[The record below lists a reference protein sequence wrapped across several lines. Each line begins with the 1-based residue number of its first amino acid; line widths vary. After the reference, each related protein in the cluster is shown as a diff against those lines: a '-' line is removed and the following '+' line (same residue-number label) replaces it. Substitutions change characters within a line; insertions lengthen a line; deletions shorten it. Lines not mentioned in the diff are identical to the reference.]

1 MGFVVLFAV
10 GAVLA
15 WLASIIMHLDDARSV
30 GQDLAVGAVGA
41 IAAGT
46 LASRESLLVGVSP
59 VALLAGVAGA
69 ILLLGLFATARM
81 RIAR

>member
-15 WLASIIMHLDDARSV
+15 WLASIIMHRDDARSV
-30 GQDLAVGAVGA
+30 GQHLAVGAVGA
-41 IAAGT
+41 IAAGA
-46 LASRESLLVGVSP
+46 LASRGSLLVGVSP

-69 ILLLGLFATARM
+69 IFLLGLLATARM

>member
-15 WLASIIMHLDDARSV
+15 WLVSIVTHGDDARSIW
-30 GQDLAVGAVGA
+30 QHL
-41 IAAGT
+41 AAGT
-46 LASRESLLVGVSP
+46 VGALAAGALASRESLLVGVSP
-59 VALLAGVAGA
+59 IALLAGVVGSV
-69 ILLLGLFATARM
+69 ILLGLLATARM